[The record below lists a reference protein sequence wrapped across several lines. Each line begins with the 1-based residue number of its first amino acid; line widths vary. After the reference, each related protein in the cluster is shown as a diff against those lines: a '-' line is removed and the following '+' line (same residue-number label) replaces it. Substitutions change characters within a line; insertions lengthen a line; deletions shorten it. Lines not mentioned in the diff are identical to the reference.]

1 MPFYDSE
8 IVKMTAQQHNLDED
22 RLNEMENQSK
32 NPLPFG
38 LGGFGAVA
46 DSDDR
51 MFILQSQTILELA
64 QKPCVIVGRCA
75 DYVLQDN
82 PNRYSIFLYSSLK
95 ARMENIKKFHPEQN
109 PATETVKMDR
119 RRAAY
124 YKYHTGQEWGKP
136 SDYHLC
142 MDTSTLGPKA
152 AQVLADVVRA
162 VQQERERT

>member
-1 MPFYDSE
+1 MDNQNFNFDNIPTPRKPVFPPLDNANDNR
-8 IVKMTAQQHNLDED
+8 INQVNMT
-22 RLNEMENQSK
+22 ENTNGNPAPNPEQSVIPYIPK
-32 NPLPFG
+32 SAF
-38 LGGFGAVA
+38 
-46 DSDDR
+46 
-51 MFILQSQTILELA
+51 SQN
-64 QKPCVIVGRCA
+64 
-75 DYVLQDN
+75 YYN
-82 PNRYSIFLYSSLK
+82 
-95 ARMENIKKFHPEQN
+95 PEQN

-136 SDYHLC
+136 SNYHLC